1 MRLEGKVAII
11 TGAGGGIGRGIAQ
24 RFVEEGARIVV
35 NDILAERAD
44 ETVALITKS
53 GGEAV
58 AAAADISERAGVQH
72 LLAVAVER
80 WGGYDILVNNAA
92 VLNHASFFDLREE
105 DWDRVMRINLR
116 GMFLCTQEAA
126 RYWVAEGRRG
136 RVVNLGSMN
145 AEMAT
150 EGLVHYC
157 TSKAGVKMFTRTVAL
172 ELAKHGITVN
182 AVAPG
187 AVPGTNISGRPPLAP
202 EVMQRLG
209 AEIPIGRPAA
219 PRDIANA
226 ALFLASEEADY
237 VTGHFLNVDGGIS
250 VKLAPLSAIAT
261 V

>member
-1 MRLEGKVAII
+1 
-11 TGAGGGIGRGIAQ
+11 
-24 RFVEEGARIVV
+24 
-35 NDILAERAD
+35 
-44 ETVALITKS
+44 VALLTKD

-58 AAAADISERAGVQH
+58 AAVADISERAGVQY
-72 LLAVAVER
+72 LLAVATER
-80 WGGYDILVNNAA
+80 WGAYDILVNNAA
-92 VLNHASFFDLREE
+92 VLNHVSFFDLREE

-150 EGLVHYC
+150 EGLAHYC

-172 ELAKHGITVN
+172 ELANHGITVN

-202 EVMQRLG
+202 DVMQRLG
-209 AEIPIGRPAA
+209 TEIPVGRPAT

-250 VKLAPLSAIAT
+250 VKLAPLSVIAT